1 MKKASSES
9 WRIFALE
16 VDSGVE
22 QVATLLEKLYG
33 VEVKRVWP
41 KARLSVD
48 KDELLGDLK
57 RAGVPENYSE
67 NGRTLFILGS
77 GEYHHL
83 THALARLSGK
93 KGYAA
98 FDWDAHTDD
107 YARDLNGARMSP
119 KKSITCG
126 DFAELLTEDCG
137 AASLNYIGTKDE
149 PNYRKSARWAT
160 QRDIERKGIV
170 EATRELVA
178 RAGETDCYSTVD
190 LDVLDSDG
198 ENVRVNSKWE
208 RSGSM
213 KLGDLLDSIR
223 LVMQNKEVFAADITG
238 YGAHESHAG
247 DTSYARREKLV
258 TVKSCLAACVVAGE
272 FMGMDTKRARGVM
285 EKIDWKI
292 RLVGYVD
299 LKPEFRD
306 RDVLDILEKNSDG
319 APKDYE
325 ELLGMNW
332 HGHTYEGFD

>member
-1 MKKASSES
+1 MTSQDWQVIAV
-9 WRIFALE
+9 E
-16 VDSGVE
+16 VDEGVE

-48 KDELLGDLK
+48 KDELLEDLK

-67 NGRTLFILGS
+67 SGKALFILGS

-119 KKSITCG
+119 KRGISCG
-126 DFAELLTEDCG
+126 DFADLLAEDCG
-137 AASLNYIGTKDE
+137 AASLNYLGTKNE

-160 QRDIERKGIV
+160 QSDIEKKGIV
-170 EATRELVA
+170 EATRELVSEA
-178 RAGETDCYSTVD
+178 AEQEAYDTVD
-190 LDVLDSDG
+190 LDVLDSNG
-198 ENVRVNSKWE
+198 ENVRVNPKWE

-223 LVMQNKEVFAADITG
+223 LVRQNKEVFAADITG
-238 YGAHESHAG
+238 YGAHEPHTG
-247 DTSYARREKLV
+247 DDSYARREKLV

-272 FMGMDTKRARGVM
+272 LMGMDTTRARGIM

-292 RLVGYVD
+292 RRAGYMD
-299 LKPEFRD
+299 LKPECRD
-306 RDVLDILEKNSDG
+306 GDVLDILDKNSDG
-319 APKDYE
+319 APNDYE
-325 ELLGMNW
+325 GLLGVRW
-332 HGHTYEGFD
+332 QSAGGQPYA